1 MLKGPE
7 GRVRQG
13 RTLTRGVDPLLAAIG
28 DGYSAGCLPRT
39 LDPDRNLGSLQVVQ
53 ACPES
58 G

>member
-1 MLKGPE
+1 M
-7 GRVRQG
+7 RQG

-39 LDPDRNLGSLQVVQ
+39 LDPDRNLGSLRVVQ